1 MPDQVVIVESPTK
14 ARTLASYL
22 GKEFLVL
29 SSKGHVRD
37 LPEKELGVELN
48 DEFTPKWVVR
58 DRKLLA
64 DLKKKAAAARRVYL
78 ATDPDREGE
87 AIAYDLME
95 LLGDGDRYARVL
107 LHEITPQAVREAL
120 AHPGEIDL
128 AKVEAQRARRILDR
142 LVGYQISP
150 LLSRILSGRR
160 FEGLSAG
167 RVQSVA
173 LRFICDR
180 ELEIQ
185 NFVPEPY
192 WEVEA
197 RFPTEPPLAARL
209 EGRLT
214 SPDEVEALRR
224 DLGRAQFAVEE
235 VREEE
240 VPRRPSPPFVTS
252 TLQQAAA
259 SELGFSPKRTMQV
272 AQSLYEGV
280 EIGGEMVGLITY
292 MRTDSVRVSDAAIAS
307 ARAYVKEAFGSQAMS
322 PKPRHFRNK
331 RRAQDA
337 HEAIRPTKVDRT
349 PDEVAPFLTPEQR
362 KLYDLIWRR
371 FVATQMAD
379 GLWTR
384 RKVTI
389 RAGDRRF
396 RASASRVVSP
406 GFTALLPVGALED
419 EGVVL
424 PEGLVPGTVLPR
436 PEIAVEERQTEPPKR
451 YTEAGLVRKLEQEGI
466 GRPSTYAQIVSVI
479 QERGYVVREGGSLR
493 PTLLGLLVTDLLRRY
508 FPETVEEGF
517 TARME
522 EDLDRIQE
530 GDLGRAELLRS
541 FYRWF
546 SPKLHA
552 VEEALARGEKAFQA
566 LSDVTCPSCGAPM
579 EVRVWRGSLYLG
591 CSRYPE
597 CRTTKN
603 LPPNLPFRYTP
614 ERVELG
620 EGLAGVESGPTAPCP
635 KCGAEMAPRHGRY
648 GRYLACPSCRTTA
661 PIPSGVTCPDCGEG
675 ELVERFGAR
684 SGAFYSCSRYPD
696 CRFRVPGRP
705 VAPCSSCGEG
715 VVYEDPRHGPRCS
728 NASCPTRGEETPAPA
743 GPGPKRGS
751 RSRKRANPPRG
762 SA

>member
-1 MPDQVVIVESPTK
+1 MPKDIVIVESPTK

-22 GKEFLVL
+22 GQEFVVL

-37 LPEKELGVELN
+37 LPEKELGVELDN
-48 DEFTPKWVVR
+48 EFTPKWVVR

-64 DLKKKAAAARRVYL
+64 ELRKKTEDAPRVYL

-120 AHPGEIDL
+120 DHPGRIDL

-150 LLSRILSGRR
+150 LLSRVLAGRR

-185 NFVPEPY
+185 RFVPEPY
-192 WEVEA
+192 WEVA
-197 RFPTEPPLAARL
+197 ASFPTEPPFTARL
-209 EGRLT
+209 DGRLT
-214 SPDEVEALRR
+214 SQDEVKALTR
-224 DLGRAQFAVEE
+224 DLARARFTVEGVE
-235 VREEE
+235 EEE
-240 VPRRPSPPFVTS
+240 VLRRPSPPFITS

-259 SELGFSPKRTMQV
+259 SELGFSPKRTMRI

-292 MRTDSVRVSDAAIAS
+292 MRTDSVRVADSAIAF
-307 ARAYVKEAFGSQAMS
+307 ARAFVKSAYGSQALS

-337 HEAIRPTKVDRT
+337 HEAIRPTQVART
-349 PDEVAPFLTPEQR
+349 PEEVAPHLTPEQR

-371 FVATQMAD
+371 FIATQMAD
-379 GLWTR
+379 GVWVR
-384 RKVTI
+384 RKVAI
-389 RAGDRRF
+389 RAGERLF
-396 RASASRVVSP
+396 RASSSRMVSP
-406 GFTALLPVGALED
+406 GFTAVLPVGRLED
-419 EGVVL
+419 EGAPL
-424 PEGLVPGTVLPR
+424 PEDLLPGQELPC
-436 PEIAVEERQTEPPKR
+436 PEIQVEERQTEPPKR
-451 YTEAGLVRKLEQEGI
+451 FTEAGIVRKLEQEGI

-479 QERGYVVREGGSLR
+479 QDRGYVVREGGSLR
-493 PTLLGLLVTDLLRRY
+493 PTLLGHLVTDLLRLY
-508 FPETVEEGF
+508 FPETVEEAF

-522 EDLDRIQE
+522 ADLDRIQE
-530 GDLGRAELLRS
+530 GDLGRGELLRS

-546 SPKLHA
+546 GPKLHT
-552 VEEALARGEKAFQA
+552 VEAALAKGRKPFQA

-603 LPPNLPFRYTP
+603 IPPDVAFRYTP
-614 ERVELG
+614 DRVELG
-620 EGLAGVESGPTAPCP
+620 EGLAAAESAPAAPCP
-635 KCGAEMAPRHGRY
+635 QCGTPMLVRHGRY
-648 GRYLACPSCRTTA
+648 GRYLACPSCKATSPVPT
-661 PIPSGVTCPDCGEG
+661 GVTCPRCRQG
-675 ELVERFGAR
+675 ELVERFGKR
-684 SGAFYSCSRYPD
+684 YGTFYACSRYPD
-696 CRFRVPGRP
+696 CKFRVSGRP
-705 VAPCSSCGEG
+705 REACPTCGEG
-715 VVYEDPRHGPRCS
+715 VVYDDPRRGQRCS
-728 NASCPTRGEETPAPA
+728 NPDCPTQTAESPAPVA
-743 GPGPKRGS
+743 NRPKRGPAKKQKS
-751 RSRKRANPPRG
+751 
-762 SA
+762 

>member
-1 MPDQVVIVESPTK
+1 MPKLVVIVESPTK

-22 GKEFLVL
+22 GKEFIVL

-37 LPEKELGVELN
+37 LPEKELGVELDN
-48 DEFTPKWVVR
+48 EFTPKWVVR
-58 DRKLLA
+58 DRKLLSELRKTTA
-64 DLKKKAAAARRVYL
+64 DASRVYL

-120 AHPGEIDL
+120 ARPGRIDL

-150 LLSRILSGRR
+150 LLSRVLAGRR

-185 NFVPEPY
+185 RFVPEPY
-192 WEVEA
+192 WEVA
-197 RFPTEPPLAARL
+197 ALFPGEPPFTARL
-209 EGRLT
+209 DRRLA
-214 SPDEVEALRR
+214 SPDEVKALTR
-224 DLGRAQFAVEE
+224 DLARARFTVEGVE
-235 VREEE
+235 EEE
-240 VPRRPSPPFVTS
+240 VLRRPSPPFITS
-252 TLQQAAA
+252 TLQQAAS
-259 SELGFSPKRTMQV
+259 SELGFSPKRTMQI

-292 MRTDSVRVSDAAIAS
+292 MRTDSVRVADSAIAF
-307 ARAYVKEAFGSQAMS
+307 ARAFVKSAYGAQALS

-337 HEAIRPTKVDRT
+337 HEAIRPTQVART
-349 PDEVAPFLTPEQR
+349 PEEVASHLTPEQR

-371 FVATQMAD
+371 FIATQMAD
-379 GLWTR
+379 GVWVR

-389 RAGDRRF
+389 RAGEWLF
-396 RASASRVVSP
+396 RASSSRMVSP
-406 GFTALLPVGALED
+406 GFTAVLPVGRLED
-419 EGVVL
+419 EGAPL
-424 PEGLVPGTVLPR
+424 PVALAPGVELPC
-436 PEIAVEERQTEPPKR
+436 PEIQVEERQTEPPKR
-451 YTEAGLVRKLEQEGI
+451 FTEAGIVRKLEQEGI

-479 QERGYVVREGGSLR
+479 QDRGYVVREGGSLR
-493 PTLLGLLVTDLLRRY
+493 PTLLGHLVTDLLRLY
-508 FPETVEEGF
+508 FPETVEEAF

-522 EDLDRIQE
+522 ADLDRIQE
-530 GDLGRAELLRS
+530 GDLGRGELLRS

-546 SPKLHA
+546 GPKLHT
-552 VEEALARGEKAFQA
+552 VEAALAKGGKPFQA

-603 LPPNLPFRYTP
+603 IPPDVAFRYTP
-614 ERVELG
+614 DRVELG
-620 EGLAGVESGPTAPCP
+620 EGLAAVESAPPRSCP
-635 KCGAEMAPRHGRY
+635 KCMTPMVVRHGRY
-648 GRYLACPSCRTTA
+648 GRYLSCPSCRATSPVSTD
-661 PIPSGVTCPDCGEG
+661 ILCPQCKEG
-675 ELVERFGAR
+675 ELVERFGKR
-684 SGAFYSCSRYPD
+684 YGTFYACSRYPD
-696 CRFRVPGRP
+696 CKFRVSGRP
-705 VAPCSSCGEG
+705 REVCPTCGEG
-715 VVYEDPRHGPRCS
+715 VVYDDPRRGPRCS
-728 NASCPTRGEETPAPA
+728 NPDCPTQAAESPTPVASR
-743 GPGPKRGS
+743 PKRGPAKK
-751 RSRKRANPPRG
+751 RKG
-762 SA
+762 